1 MMGFKRSGIA
11 SQLLMMGL
19 VTSLMAACT
28 PQINHRGY
36 YPKAGAFAQVSEGMA
51 KSEVEGILGSPSTT
65 ASVNFQGDSYYYI
78 TSTTEA
84 KSFLAPVETSREVI
98 AVRFNKNDQVTST
111 AQYGLQDGRVID
123 INYRKTPVTGSELTL
138 LQELLHSLGSATP
151 GVGGG
156 DSLLKRKF

>member
-1 MMGFKRSGIA
+1 MINNKVRGKISMLVFAGVLSG
-11 SQLLMMGL
+11 LM
-19 VTSLMAACT
+19 TACT

-36 YPKAGAFAQVSEGMA
+36 YPKAGAFAQVAEGMS
-51 KSEVEGILGSPSTT
+51 KTEVEGILGSPSTT
-65 ASVNFQGDSYYYI
+65 ASINFQGDSYYYI
-78 TSTTEA
+78 TSITEA
-84 KSFLAPVETSREVI
+84 RSFLAPVETTREVI

-123 INYRKTPVTGSELTL
+123 INTRKTPVTGSELTL
-138 LQELLHSLGSATP
+138 LQELLHSLGAATP

>member
-1 MMGFKRSGIA
+1 MMGSKRSGTA
-11 SQLLMMGL
+11 SQLMMVSL
-19 VTSLMAACT
+19 VLSLMTACT

-36 YPKAGAFAQVSEGMA
+36 YAKAGAFAQVTEGMA

-78 TSTTEA
+78 TSTTESQ
-84 KSFLAPVETSREVI
+84 SFLAPVETSREVI

-123 INYRKTPVTGSELTL
+123 INTRKTPVTGSELTL